1 MMPQPQ
7 TSPSPSEKVGLLKYA
22 WRNLGIRKLVLER
35 RFRALEQEWKT
46 ARAKIQTGGGVPT
59 NILIIPSD
67 PELLTSSTG
76 DQAMI
81 GAIMAHWRKAIPHAQ
96 IYVAVANDGAAT
108 AAHAIG
114 LKPLHLLAPSTTF
127 DAAIEQ
133 VSACEIGTVVAMGA
147 DVLDGSYNVAFSGRQ
162 LMLLDLVSRSGADSY
177 ITGFSVSQDFHPRI
191 IRLFD
196 ALHPAVRINLRD
208 PVSFGR
214 FRSASTAQSNL
225 VADVAFLLE
234 PRVSLRTEAIGEWIA
249 VQQRDGRV
257 VLGLN
262 CHPLLLELE
271 DRHNIDR
278 FIDGFAD
285 AIVDFADRRPLAFL
299 MIDHD
304 SRGSSSD
311 ALCLR
316 PVYDRLA
323 ERLGADNLFYP
334 DERLLADEIK
344 AVVGDL
350 DGVVSGRMHL
360 MIAAMGA
367 GTPVFGIDYKDK
379 MEGLL
384 NHFDLPTDMLC
395 TAADFMRA
403 GEDPAE
409 RLTEFVDR
417 IDTIRAQVARA
428 KPVVRAAAKQNFGG
442 AA

>member
-1 MMPQPQ
+1 MMPQPLSNPPQ
-7 TSPSPSEKVGLLKYA
+7 GEKVGLLKYA

-35 RFRALEQEWKT
+35 RFRALEQEWQ
-46 ARAKIQTGGGVPT
+46 AVRANVQPGGGVPA

-81 GAIMAHWRKAIPHAQ
+81 GAIMAHWRQAIPHARL
-96 IYVAVANDGAAT
+96 YVAVANDGAAA

-114 LKPLHLLAPSTTF
+114 LKPLHLLAPSMAF
-127 DAAIEQ
+127 DAAIKQ
-133 VSACEIGTVVAMGA
+133 VMACEIGTVVAMGA

-162 LMLLDLVSRSGADSY
+162 LMLLDLLALGGSDSY

-196 ALHPAVRINLRD
+196 ALDPSVRINLRD
-208 PVSFGR
+208 PVSFAR

-234 PRVSLRTEAIGEWIA
+234 PRISPRTEAISEWIA
-249 VQQRDGRV
+249 DQRQAGRM

-271 DRHNIDR
+271 DRHGIDR
-278 FIDGFAD
+278 FIDGFVD
-285 AIVDFADRRPLAFL
+285 AIVEFADRRALAFL

-311 ALCLR
+311 AICLR

-323 ERLGADNLFYP
+323 ERLGAEQLLYP

-384 NHFDLPTDMLC
+384 NHFDLPTNMLC
-395 TAADFMRA
+395 TAADFMRP
-403 GEDPAE
+403 GNEPAE
-409 RLTEFVDR
+409 RFTEFVDR

>member
-1 MMPQPQ
+1 MTPQPQ
-7 TSPSPSEKVGLLKYA
+7 SNAPQGEKVGLLKYA

-35 RFRALEQEWKT
+35 RFRGLEVEWKA
-46 ARAKIQTGGGVPT
+46 ARAMARPYHSLPA

-81 GAIMAHWRKAIPHAQ
+81 GAIVAYWRQAFAHARIN
-96 IYVAVANDGAAT
+96 VAVASDTAAA
-108 AAHAIG
+108 AAHAFG
-114 LKPLHLLAPSTTF
+114 LTPLRLLTPAATF
-127 DAAIEQ
+127 ETAIEQ
-133 VSACEIGTVVAMGA
+133 VRACEIGTVVAMGA

-162 LMLLDLVSRSGADSY
+162 LMLLDLLARGGADSY

-191 IRLFD
+191 ARLFD
-196 ALHPAVRINLRD
+196 ALDASIRINLRD

-214 FRSASTAQSNL
+214 FQRASAASSHL

-234 PRVSLRTEAIGEWIA
+234 PRHSPLTESITGWIA
-249 VQQRDGRV
+249 DQRQAGRV

-271 DRHNIDR
+271 DRHEIDR
-278 FIDGFAD
+278 FINAFVA
-285 AIVDFADRRPLAFL
+285 AIADFAGQRELALL

-304 SRGSSSD
+304 NRGSSSD
-311 ALCLR
+311 AICLR
-316 PVYDRLA
+316 PVYDRLI
-323 ERLGADNLFYP
+323 ERIGAGHILYP
-334 DERLLADEIK
+334 HDRLAADEIK

-384 NHFDLPTDMLC
+384 NHFRLPTDSLC
-395 TAADFMRA
+395 TAADFLRDDGRSVA
-403 GEDPAE
+403 LLVD
-409 RLTEFVDR
+409 FVDR
-417 IDTIRAQVARA
+417 LDTIRAQVAEA
-428 KPVVRAAAKQNFGG
+428 KPVVKAAAMQNFG
-442 AA
+442 AAA

>member
-7 TSPSPSEKVGLLKYA
+7 SNAPQSEKVGLLKYA

-35 RFRALEQEWKT
+35 RFRVLEQDWKA
-46 ARAKIQTGGGVPT
+46 ARAKVQRRVGVPA

-81 GAIMAHWRKAIPHAQ
+81 GAIVAYWRQAIPHARFN
-96 IYVAVANDGAAT
+96 VAVANDVAAA
-108 AAHAIG
+108 AAHAFG
-114 LKPLHLLAPSTTF
+114 MTPLRLLTPAATF
-127 DAAIEQ
+127 ETAIEQ
-133 VSACEIGTVVAMGA
+133 VRACEIGTVVAMGA

-162 LMLLDLVSRSGADSY
+162 LMLLDLLARGGADSY

-191 IRLFD
+191 VRLFD
-196 ALHPAVRINLRD
+196 ALDASIRINLRD

-214 FRSASTAQSNL
+214 FQRASMAQSNL
-225 VADVAFLLE
+225 VADVAFLLQ
-234 PRVSLRTEAIGEWIA
+234 PRVSPLTEEITSWIA
-249 VQQRDGRV
+249 DQRQSGRV

-271 DRHNIDR
+271 DRHDLDR
-278 FIDGFAD
+278 FLD
-285 AIVDFADRRPLAFL
+285 AFVESIADFANRRDLAFL
-299 MIDHD
+299 IIDHD

-311 ALCLR
+311 AICLR
-316 PVYDRLA
+316 PVYDRLLERIGA
-323 ERLGADNLFYP
+323 DHILYPEERLA
-334 DERLLADEIK
+334 ADEIK

-384 NHFDLPTDMLC
+384 NHFGLPTDTLC
-395 TAADFMRA
+395 TAADFMRD
-403 GEDPAE
+403 GDRSTL
-409 RLTEFVDR
+409 RLIEFVDR
-417 IDTIRAQVARA
+417 VDAIRTQVAEA
-428 KPVVRAAAKQNFGG
+428 KPVVKAAAMQNFG
-442 AA
+442 AAA

>member
-1 MMPQPQ
+1 MTSQPQ
-7 TSPSPSEKVGLLKYA
+7 RNAPQGEKVGLLKYA

-35 RFRALEQEWKT
+35 RFRTLELEWKA
-46 ARAKIQTGGGVPT
+46 ARAKVRQYHGVPA

-81 GAIMAHWRKAIPHAQ
+81 GAIVAYWRHAIPHAR
-96 IYVAVANDGAAT
+96 INVAVANDVAA
-108 AAHAIG
+108 AAAQAIG
-114 LKPLHLLAPSTTF
+114 LTPLRLLTSAATF
-127 DAAIEQ
+127 EAAIEQ
-133 VSACEIGTVVAMGA
+133 VKACEIGTVVAMGA

-162 LMLLDLVSRSGADSY
+162 LMLLDLLARGGADSY
-177 ITGFSVSQDFHPRI
+177 VTGFSVSQDFHPRI
-191 IRLFD
+191 ARLFD
-196 ALHPAVRINLRD
+196 ALDASVRINLRD

-214 FRSASTAQSNL
+214 FQRASTAQSHL
-225 VADVAFLLE
+225 VADVAFLLD
-234 PRVSLRTEAIGEWIA
+234 PRVSSLTEEISGWIA
-249 VQQRDGRV
+249 DQRRTGRL

-271 DRHNIDR
+271 DRHDLDR
-278 FIDGFAD
+278 FLD
-285 AIVDFADRRPLAFL
+285 AFVEAIADFAARRELAFL

-311 ALCLR
+311 AICLR
-316 PVYDRLA
+316 PIYDRLLRRMGA
-323 ERLGADNLFYP
+323 EHILYP
-334 DERLLADEIK
+334 DERLAADEIK

-384 NHFDLPTDMLC
+384 NHFGLPTDSLC
-395 TAADFMRA
+395 TAADFMR
-403 GEDPAE
+403 GDDRPAVL
-409 RLTEFVDR
+409 LTEFVDR
-417 IDTIRAQVARA
+417 IDAIRTHVAEA
-428 KPVVRAAAKQNFGG
+428 KPLVKAAARQNF
-442 AA
+442 AAAA